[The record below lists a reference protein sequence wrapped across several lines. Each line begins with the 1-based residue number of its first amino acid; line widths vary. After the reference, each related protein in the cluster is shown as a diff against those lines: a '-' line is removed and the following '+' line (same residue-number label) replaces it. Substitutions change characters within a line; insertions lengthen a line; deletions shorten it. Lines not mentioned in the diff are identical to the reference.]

1 VFPHPTLLHLRLHQD
16 QYSTMRPVARP
27 SYSGPYCSPE
37 VQTDTVCMSRMLVA
51 DEAWIARR
59 RSDGSGGGKKIVYVG
74 YGSLVFL
81 GSFMTADFIVG
92 FNGARVV

>member
-1 VFPHPTLLHLRLHQD
+1 
-16 QYSTMRPVARP
+16 
-27 SYSGPYCSPE
+27 
-37 VQTDTVCMSRMLVA
+37 MSRMLVA